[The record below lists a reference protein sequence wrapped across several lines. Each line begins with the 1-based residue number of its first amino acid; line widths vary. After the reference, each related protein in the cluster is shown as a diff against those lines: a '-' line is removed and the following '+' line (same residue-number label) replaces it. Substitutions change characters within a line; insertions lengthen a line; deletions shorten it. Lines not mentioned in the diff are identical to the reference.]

1 MDAGERDQVRA
12 AEIIAALSLAT
23 DLGHGADFEHGLR
36 STLVAMRLGEHLGI
50 DHRTARDTYYTC
62 LLHYVGCTAEGHAG
76 ADTFGDDFEHLWDHL
91 GPVAYGSERESLSGL
106 TRAIAPGR
114 PPLARAVA
122 VARTLP
128 KAARR
133 RPGIFRAMCEVGT
146 MLGERLGVPASVP
159 PLLGHV
165 FERWDGKGIVLRER
179 GKEIPM
185 AVRIV
190 VVADDADT
198 QRSLGGVGH
207 AVSVIRDRAGAAF
220 DPTVAGCL
228 VDCAS
233 DVLAHDGGVSVWDE
247 VLAAEPEP
255 HLTLDGDAIDVALT
269 AMADFADMSSP
280 YLAGHSSHVAELA
293 ADAVERC
300 DAGDRTAMRRAAY
313 VHDLGRTAV
322 PARIWH
328 KPTALTPDD
337 WERVRLHPYHAE
349 RALCRSPLLAELVP
363 VAIAHHERMD
373 GSGYHRGLAGAGLT
387 PAARVLAAADAYCA
401 MTQPRPHRSAMD
413 PARAAAT
420 LGEEAS
426 SGRLDPDA
434 VAAVVEAAGQQAPRM
449 VRPAGLTE
457 REVEVVRLLAR
468 GLQTKQVAGK
478 LGISPKT
485 ADRHVQN
492 AYAKIG
498 VSTRAGATL
507 FAMQHGLLP

>member
-1 MDAGERDQVRA
+1 
-12 AEIIAALSLAT
+12 
-23 DLGHGADFEHGLR
+23 
-36 STLVAMRLGEHLGI
+36 
-50 DHRTARDTYYTC
+50 
-62 LLHYVGCTAEGHAG
+62 
-76 ADTFGDDFEHLWDHL
+76 
-91 GPVAYGSERESLSGL
+91 
-106 TRAIAPGR
+106 
-114 PPLARAVA
+114 
-122 VARTLP
+122 
-128 KAARR
+128 
-133 RPGIFRAMCEVGT
+133 
-146 MLGERLGVPASVP
+146 
-159 PLLGHV
+159 
-165 FERWDGKGIVLRER
+165 
-179 GKEIPM
+179 
-185 AVRIV
+185 
-190 VVADDADT
+190 
-198 QRSLGGVGH
+198 
-207 AVSVIRDRAGAAF
+207 
-220 DPTVAGCL
+220 
-228 VDCAS
+228 
-233 DVLAHDGGVSVWDE
+233 VSVWDE

-349 RALCRSPLLAELVP
+349 RALCRSLLLAELVP

-468 GLQTKQVAGK
+468 SLQTKQVAGK